1 MGALG
6 LYVHWPFCRAICPY
20 CDFNVERARYVDQA
34 RWRCALLAAID
45 DAAARTPGRRVDS
58 LFFGGG
64 TPSLMSASTVA
75 AVVDRVADRFGFDD
89 EPEITLE
96 ANPNSAE
103 ARAFAALR
111 AAGVTRLSLGVQA
124 LDDAALKWLGRDHT
138 AAEARRALATAR
150 ALFPRVSFDL
160 IYARPGQTAMA
171 WRAELGQAVELA
183 AGHISLYQL
192 TIEAGTAF
200 GRAQARG
207 RLVIPEADD
216 AAGLYEI
223 AQEVCGAGGLR
234 GYEVSNH
241 AAPGHESQHNL
252 RYWRYQEYLGI
263 GPGAHGRLVEDGK
276 RWAEEQVRAPAAW
289 LSAVETAGHGRARR
303 EALSAADQATEM
315 LMMGLRLSEG
325 ISLVDFRAVTG
336 GDLNAFV
343 SVPQL
348 AALETAALL
357 THEGGRLRATSRGR
371 AVLDR
376 VLGALLV

>member
-1 MGALG
+1 
-6 LYVHWPFCRAICPY
+6 
-20 CDFNVERARYVDQA
+20 
-34 RWRCALLAAID
+34 
-45 DAAARTPGRRVDS
+45 
-58 LFFGGG
+58 
-64 TPSLMSASTVA
+64 
-75 AVVDRVADRFGFDD
+75 
-89 EPEITLE
+89 
-96 ANPNSAE
+96 
-103 ARAFAALR
+103 
-111 AAGVTRLSLGVQA
+111 
-124 LDDAALKWLGRDHT
+124 
-138 AAEARRALATAR
+138 
-150 ALFPRVSFDL
+150 L
-160 IYARPGQTAMA
+160 IYARPGQTAAA

-223 AQEVCGAGGLR
+223 AQEVCGAAGLR

-276 RWAEEQVRAPAAW
+276 RWAEEQVRASTAW
-289 LSAVETAGHGRARR
+289 LSAVETTGHGRARR

-325 ISLVDFRAVTG
+325 ISLADFRAVTG

-343 SVPQL
+343 SAPQL

-357 THEGGRLRATSRGR
+357 TREDGRLRTTIRGR
-371 AVLDR
+371 AVLDG